1 MKICPTCGEVY
12 GDQVAHCTSDGH
24 ALTDSSGNVPVKEWA
39 VPLGSVVGG
48 YRLVDR
54 LGKGGM
60 GVVYRAEHQ
69 RLGKKVAIKM
79 LRPDLAPNGVLVQR
93 FFDEA
98 RAATRIGHDGI
109 VEIFDFI
116 EEGPHRCYV
125 MELLEGHAVSA
136 ELDGKPL
143 APERVVAIG
152 VQVASALA
160 AAHDAGVI
168 HRDLKPDNVFLRK
181 TSDGGVKVKLLDFG
195 IAKLKESDDAGASLT
210 QTGVV
215 LGTPAYMSPEQLE
228 GLKVDARSDIYA
240 LGVLLYEMAAG
251 LRPFRGRTV
260 AEVILKH
267 VREVPVPPSQVV
279 GAPLPF
285 ALEATILACLEKDRE
300 RRPQTMKD
308 VISLLED
315 VSAQAPVLPAKAN
328 PSATGATR
336 GTPEPT
342 RAAGTTGAT
351 QPVSTGSLSTGELA
365 SVRSPLRV
373 ATWAFA
379 GVAAAA
385 LIGGGVWLGVTR
397 LLAAQRAATGPPVV
411 ASDPVASDPGAP
423 TAPAP
428 PSGVQPAPP
437 APEAPATPGDPALPA
452 AAPAPA
458 AVPPAVSPPAVSP
471 PPAAPPEAT
480 KAAPKK
486 PPTAKP
492 PKKPAPKPKP
502 APTAP
507 KKDTLVDPFG

>member
-12 GDQVAHCTSDGH
+12 GDQVAHCTSDGQ

-79 LRPDLAPNGVLVQR
+79 LRPDLVADRALVQR

-116 EEGPHRCYV
+116 EEGEQRCYV

-136 ELDGKPL
+136 ELDNKPMP
-143 APERVVAIG
+143 PERVVTIG

-181 TSDGGVKVKLLDFG
+181 SSDGGVKVKLLDFG

-228 GLKVDARSDIYA
+228 GLKIDARSDIYA
-240 LGVLLYEMAAG
+240 LGVLLYEMATG
-251 LRPFRGRTV
+251 MRPFRGRTV
-260 AEVILKH
+260 AEVVLKH
-267 VREVPVPPSQVV
+267 VRDAPVPPSQAGGV
-279 GAPLPF
+279 PLPF
-285 ALEATILACLEKDRE
+285 ALETTILACLEKDRE

-308 VISLLED
+308 VISLLEE
-315 VSAQAPVLPAKAN
+315 VGPRTTVLPAAT
-328 PSATGATR
+328 PATPTGATA
-336 GTPEPT
+336 
-342 RAAGTTGAT
+342 RAHVHTGAT
-351 QPVSTGSLSTGELA
+351 QPVSTGKLSTGELA

-373 ATWAFA
+373 ALWA
-379 GVAAAA
+379 
-385 LIGGGVWLGVTR
+385 IGGVVVVALLGAGTWVGATR
-397 LLAAQRAATGPPVV
+397 LMAARREASGPPVV
-411 ASDPVASDPGAP
+411 ATDPALPSAPPAPDPPAP
-423 TAPAP
+423 PVEPAAATPATAPAP
-428 PSGVQPAPP
+428 EPPVAAPVVT
-437 APEAPATPGDPALPA
+437 EAPMAE
-452 AAPAPA
+452 
-458 AVPPAVSPPAVSP
+458 P
-471 PPAAPPEAT
+471 PPAASAP
-480 KAAPKK
+480 APKK
-486 PPTAKP
+486 PAAAKPLPRKPASKKPTPKP
-492 PKKPAPKPKP
+492 PKR
-502 APTAP
+502 
-507 KKDTLVDPFG
+507 DTLVDPFG